1 MGSDGRRIGRDN
13 KGWLD
18 TTKIHEAAEDWK
30 CNSRPG
36 LSHRIQMPA
45 GHAKRV
51 YSALLFT
58 GQECAKL
65 RIPWENV
72 QLEKQKSICEAN
84 FAWIFACYWNGVN
97 SNVTCRLSQSI
108 QIFLQFLKTVD
119 KLVY

>member
-58 GQECAKL
+58 GNVIKL
-65 RIPWENV
+65 N
-72 QLEKQKSICEAN
+72 K
-84 FAWIFACYWNGVN
+84 ACQRNPAINQPYIVM
-97 SNVTCRLSQSI
+97 I
-108 QIFLQFLKTVD
+108 
-119 KLVY
+119 